1 MSRALLRS
9 VLRSAGIASA
19 ATFAFTANQYR
30 IVMTCYKPLPEPEGP
45 TTGIAAPSTASK
57 PRPSCRVVFVGDSLV
72 MGVGSSRKSWAEG
85 PPLPKRAAELIASRK
100 SSAKESVRWSSFAVN
115 GGDVRTLRRQ
125 LMPQIRRESATLG
138 ASEPVAAVVIVCG
151 LNDWKHMLV
160 DFRTPSV
167 FRRDLAQLIAE
178 IRAELGADVRVVL
191 PGLPSVAGAPFLGRH
206 FPLRWCIDQ
215 VALAWDRQKILLAES
230 IDGVEF
236 VETGEFSF
244 IYRYILRESCSQFD
258 SLPLTSL
265 TIPLFVETV
274 SFTEIS
280 ASGGASDGPRRGG
293 GGGGA
298 LNEDEGRPPYAT
310 DGLHPN
316 EWGYGLWAEQIVSKV
331 QWE

>member
-1 MSRALLRS
+1 MLRS
-9 VLRSAGIASA
+9 ALRSAGIASA

-45 TTGIAAPSTASK
+45 TTGIVTPSTASN

-72 MGVGSSRKSWAEG
+72 MGVGSSRESWAEG
-85 PPLPKRAAELIASRK
+85 PPLPKRVAELISIRK
-100 SSAKESVRWSSFAVN
+100 SSAQSGDDAKDSVRWSSFAVN

-125 LMPQIRRESATLG
+125 LMPQIRRESSALG
-138 ASEPVAAVVIVCG
+138 SSEPVAAVVIVCG

-167 FRRDLAQLIAE
+167 FRRDLADLIAE

-191 PGLPSVAGAPFLGRH
+191 PGLPSVAGAPFLGKH

-215 VALAWDRQKILLAES
+215 VALAWDRQKILLADS
-230 IDGVEF
+230 LDGVEF
-236 VETGEFSF
+236 VET
-244 IYRYILRESCSQFD
+244 
-258 SLPLTSL
+258 
-265 TIPLFVETV
+265 V
-274 SFTEIS
+274 SFTDIS
-280 ASGGASDGPRRGG
+280 ASGG

-298 LNEDEGRPPYAT
+298 STARRGGGALDEDEDRPPYAT

-316 EWGYGLWAEQIVSKV
+316 EWGYGMWAEQIVSKV